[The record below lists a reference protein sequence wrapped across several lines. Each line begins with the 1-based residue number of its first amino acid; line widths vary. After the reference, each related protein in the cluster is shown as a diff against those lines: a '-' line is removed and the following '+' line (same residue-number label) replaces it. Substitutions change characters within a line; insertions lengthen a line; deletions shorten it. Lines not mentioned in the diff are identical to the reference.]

1 MTTRNRSRTVLT
13 LAAVAMMV
21 ILTAASAGAA
31 ITFDGFMSWLG
42 SGNPYT
48 GTFDASGSDKLVV
61 VATGEHNFPNNLSG
75 DIVNITYDGVSLTK
89 AVEVNPADPATGGHG
104 QTATDIWY
112 LDNPGAV
119 HTSGA
124 IVFSVVGNG
133 NNYVYTAMGLSG
145 AAPGVGP
152 AAPAPGASS
161 VNLTTTVADSMV
173 IFNIGM
179 GGQGNTAS
187 PLPGVT
193 ATSPAGAVTIDGL
206 EAGNNWAGH
215 AVAYAPI
222 SSPGLYT
229 FSFDTTKTD
238 VATIAAAFEDA
249 YVDPNLPTV
258 DAGVDMITLSRM
270 DVVLA
275 PTVVNNDTEVPQR
288 DLSYTWTTDAPDGYT
303 VQWNPSNTVEA
314 PTVTITPDTTGN
326 PSTVT
331 LTLKVDLVGTSSSA
345 SDTMEIDV
353 YDDACLAAQIVSS
366 PSEPFDPSDFD
377 KNCITDLRDYAV
389 LAAKWLVDYALTAPI
404 TKP

>member
-1 MTTRNRSRTVLT
+1 MMITRNQTKIKTVLI
-13 LAAVAMMV
+13 LAAVAMAT
-21 ILTAASAGAA
+21 LPTSANAA
-31 ITFDGFMSWLG
+31 ITFDGFQSWQPTSAL
-42 SGNPYT
+42 

-61 VATGEHNFPNNLSG
+61 VVTGEHNFNQSANG
-75 DIVNITYDGVSLTK
+75 QIYDITYDGHSLTK
-89 AVEVNPADPATGGHG
+89 AVDVDPKKISEGGHG
-104 QTATDIWY
+104 DTATDIWY

-124 IVFSVVGNG
+124 LAASVSGNG
-133 NNYVYTAMGLSG
+133 NNYVYTAIGLSG
-145 AAPGVGP
+145 TAAGVGPTAAAPG
-152 AAPAPGASS
+152 AAS
-161 VNLTTTVADSMV
+161 VDLTTTTAGSMV

-179 GGQGNTAS
+179 GGGGNTAS

-193 ATSPAGAVTIDGL
+193 ATSPVGAVTIDGL

-215 AVAYAPI
+215 AVAYAAI

-258 DAGVDMITLSRM
+258 DAGVDMITLSGM

-275 PTVVNNDTEVPQR
+275 PTVVNNDTQDPNR
-288 DLSYTWTTDAPDGYT
+288 PLSHTWTTDAPGGYT

-314 PTVTITPDTTGN
+314 PTVTITPDTPGN
-326 PSTVT
+326 PQTVT

-353 YDDACLAAQIVSS
+353 YDDACLAAQVVSS

-389 LAAKWLVDYALTAPI
+389 LAAKWLVDYALTAPVA
-404 TKP
+404 KP